1 MRVPSLD
8 DSRWP
13 VLLVPR
19 GVRRGGEIAAF
30 EMCSA
35 TTFVLDTVSRIIILT
50 FMSTA
55 DSGLE
60 YVFYHPVVTFFSG
73 V

>member
-13 VLLVPR
+13 LLLVPR

-35 TTFVLDTVSRIIILT
+35 IIVPLCLILSVELL
-50 FMSTA
+50 F
-55 DSGLE
+55 
-60 YVFYHPVVTFFSG
+60 
-73 V
+73 